1 MITDSVPSSTSC
13 RNYSPSSKLLSSQNY
28 LDIPYKAQYIGT
40 LLRVLRLLSVEREN
54 SELLEMMAGASSLIV
69 HQFKLQ

>member
-1 MITDSVPSSTSC
+1 VSQVPHHAETIHQVQ
-13 RNYSPSSKLLSSQNY
+13 NFLSSQNY

-54 SELLEMMAGASSLIV
+54 SGLLEMMAEASSLIV